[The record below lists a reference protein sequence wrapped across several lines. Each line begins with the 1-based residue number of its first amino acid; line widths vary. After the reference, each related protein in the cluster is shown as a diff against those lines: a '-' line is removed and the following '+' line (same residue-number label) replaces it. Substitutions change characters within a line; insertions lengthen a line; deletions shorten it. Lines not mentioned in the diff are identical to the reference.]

1 MIFCPFY
8 RKGKHCYFNSTI
20 TSSTETI
27 PISLQEPAS
36 TSSGFASNSL
46 SLSSTTVEL
55 LATSDLSSVSMP
67 VSTSCGNVSDAVSVS
82 SSSSSSV
89 LSHSSSASSAEKK
102 DKTGTKPAKKKRFPR
117 IQLKKIE
124 RSAEGPVVECSFD
137 TYTRTT
143 GKYLSLALMK
153 MSQMKWL
160 RIWYV
165 CLGYFV
171 LVCFCLCIQLPVNS
185 IITLITARLCSSAV

>member
-27 PISLQEPAS
+27 PTSLQEPTS
-36 TSSGFASNSL
+36 TSSGFASNSS

-82 SSSSSSV
+82 SSSSSSSSSV

-117 IQLKKIE
+117 IQLKEIE

-143 GKYLSLALMK
+143 G
-153 MSQMKWL
+153 
-160 RIWYV
+160 
-165 CLGYFV
+165 
-171 LVCFCLCIQLPVNS
+171 
-185 IITLITARLCSSAV
+185 

>member
-20 TSSTETI
+20 TSSTEII
-27 PISLQEPAS
+27 PTSLQEPAS
-36 TSSGFASNSL
+36 TSSGFASNSS
-46 SLSSTTVEL
+46 SLSSTTVEM

-82 SSSSSSV
+82 SSSSSV

-102 DKTGTKPAKKKRFPR
+102 DKTGRKPAKKKRFSR

-143 GKYLSLALMK
+143 G
-153 MSQMKWL
+153 
-160 RIWYV
+160 
-165 CLGYFV
+165 
-171 LVCFCLCIQLPVNS
+171 
-185 IITLITARLCSSAV
+185 

>member
-20 TSSTETI
+20 TSSTETT
-27 PISLQEPAS
+27 PTSLQEPAS
-36 TSSGFASNSL
+36 TSSGFASNSS

-67 VSTSCGNVSDAVSVS
+67 VSTSCGNVSDDVSVSSLSSSS

-143 GKYLSLALMK
+143 G
-153 MSQMKWL
+153 
-160 RIWYV
+160 
-165 CLGYFV
+165 
-171 LVCFCLCIQLPVNS
+171 
-185 IITLITARLCSSAV
+185 

>member
-27 PISLQEPAS
+27 PTSLQEPAS
-36 TSSGFASNSL
+36 TSSGFASNSS
-46 SLSSTTVEL
+46 SLSSTTVEF

-82 SSSSSSV
+82 SSSSSSSSSSL

-143 GKYLSLALMK
+143 G
-153 MSQMKWL
+153 
-160 RIWYV
+160 
-165 CLGYFV
+165 
-171 LVCFCLCIQLPVNS
+171 
-185 IITLITARLCSSAV
+185 

>member
-20 TSSTETI
+20 TSLTETI
-27 PISLQEPAS
+27 PTSLQEPAS
-36 TSSGFASNSL
+36 TSSGFASNSS

-67 VSTSCGNVSDAVSVS
+67 VSTSCGNVSDAVSVSS

-143 GKYLSLALMK
+143 G
-153 MSQMKWL
+153 
-160 RIWYV
+160 
-165 CLGYFV
+165 
-171 LVCFCLCIQLPVNS
+171 
-185 IITLITARLCSSAV
+185 